1 MRERTKDVPVQS
13 RCLNH
18 GVWFGL
24 TKQLTQSTP
33 SKHKTGAPETRM
45 CKKAYRIKS
54 LQHQINMSNIVFLVF
69 SQLLQQIHAAEATLS
84 FTAGAHAVAAVHFI
98 SPTPSHHPPVSSEP
112 TSISSL
118 TTLCCG
124 DFIVL
129 RPADPEA
136 LLSFTIAGASSR
148 HSPVGSRLF
157 CEGSL
162 NYSITRHTLLC
173 LELGE

>member
-1 MRERTKDVPVQS
+1 
-13 RCLNH
+13 
-18 GVWFGL
+18 
-24 TKQLTQSTP
+24 
-33 SKHKTGAPETRM
+33 
-45 CKKAYRIKS
+45 
-54 LQHQINMSNIVFLVF
+54 MSNIVFLVF
-69 SQLLQQIHAAEATLS
+69 SQSLQQIHAAEATLS
-84 FTAGAHAVAAVHFI
+84 FTVGAAVHFI

-112 TSISSL
+112 TSESVSSL

-129 RPADPEA
+129 RAAEPEA
-136 LLSFTIAGASSR
+136 LLSFTIAAASFR

>member
-13 RCLNH
+13 RCR
-18 GVWFGL
+18 FGF

-45 CKKAYRIKS
+45 CKNAYRIKS
-54 LQHQINMSNIVFLVF
+54 LQHQINKSNIVFLVF
-69 SQLLQQIHAAEATLS
+69 SQSLQQIHAAEATLS

-98 SPTPSHHPPVSSEP
+98 SPAPSHHPPVSSEP
-112 TSISSL
+112 TSESISSL

-129 RPADPEA
+129 RAADPEA

-148 HSPVGSRLF
+148 QSPVGSRLF